1 MPDYNFSNAL
11 LDEKFSVTNVKIAKR
26 HRNGRHDK
34 TAMHSVGASTVLRC
48 VTGCDILR
56 VDKDGR
62 DYG

>member
-1 MPDYNFSNAL
+1 M
-11 LDEKFSVTNVKIAKR
+11 T
-26 HRNGRHDK
+26 
-34 TAMHSVGASTVLRC
+34 HSVGAFAVLRH

>member
-1 MPDYNFSNAL
+1 MPNYNFSNAI
-11 LDEKFSVTNVKIAKR
+11 LDEKFSVTNVKTVQSSS
-26 HRNGRHDK
+26 NGRDDNSM
-34 TAMHSVGASTVLRC
+34 THSVGAFAVLRH